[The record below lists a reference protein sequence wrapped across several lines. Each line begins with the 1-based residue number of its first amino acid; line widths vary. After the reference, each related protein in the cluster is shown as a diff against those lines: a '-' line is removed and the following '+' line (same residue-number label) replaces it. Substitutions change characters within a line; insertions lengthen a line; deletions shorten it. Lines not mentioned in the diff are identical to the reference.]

1 MRELNVIPEEST
13 PGSLVLRPADHDP
26 DAGDG
31 GQFFLVVDDALRA
44 VITGSGDDGTAEGSD
59 RGRRDTDPAPTP
71 EKDAPSAPRTTREP
85 DPRLSAPLT
94 MSPRD
99 IQARIRGGANITEL
113 AAECGVPES
122 RIEPFAHP
130 VLLERGRIADMAKQA
145 HPVRDDGPAPLTLW
159 EVLATALAARGDDL
173 GDSEWDAYREAG
185 GQWVIL
191 VTWLEGQTR
200 TTAEWSYH
208 RQGISNA
215 TAVAR
220 NSVAAALLDPNF
232 GRPSRPLN
240 PVRESGDD
248 APGDQ
253 RHSSGDPGTGST
265 DRRNDG
271 RDTAGTGTPQAD
283 GENDEFLRHPDEDP
297 QRRPR
302 RRAITPHWEDVLLG
316 VRTNTKRPRN

>member
-1 MRELNVIPEEST
+1 MRELNVVPEEST
-13 PGSLVLRPADHDP
+13 PGSLVLRLADPGLDVS
-26 DAGDG
+26 G
-31 GQFFLVVDDALRA
+31 GEQFFLVVDDALRNA
-44 VITGSGDDGTAEGSD
+44 ITGGHGGV
-59 RGRRDTDPAPTP
+59 GVTDAKRQGGHPPVGE
-71 EKDAPSAPRTTREP
+71 EKDPAPRTTREP

-99 IQARIRGGANITEL
+99 IQARIRGGANATEL

-159 EVLATALAARGDDL
+159 EVLATALAARGNDL
-173 GDSEWDAYREAG
+173 GSSEWDAYREPG

-232 GRPSRPLN
+232 GRPTRTLS
-240 PVRESGDD
+240 PVREPNNDNHGDRG
-248 APGDQ
+248 PSPEE
-253 RHSSGDPGTGST
+253 SSPGST
-265 DRRNDG
+265 DRREGNAQPQT
-271 RDTAGTGTPQAD
+271 DTRHPGGD
-283 GENDEFLRHPDEDP
+283 DEGFLRHPDEDP

>member
-1 MRELNVIPEEST
+1 MRELKVVPEEST
-13 PGSLVLRPADHDP
+13 PGSLVLRSTDPATDST
-26 DAGDG
+26 GEE
-31 GQFFLVVDDALRA
+31 QFFLVVDDALRA
-44 VITGSGDDGTAEGSD
+44 AITGDDGHGGEPDSTAGEAD
-59 RGRRDTDPAPTP
+59 DTPP
-71 EKDAPSAPRTTREP
+71 PRTAREP

-99 IQARIRGGANITEL
+99 IQARIRGGATIPEL
-113 AAECGVPES
+113 AGECGVPDS

-159 EVLATALAARGDDL
+159 EVLATALAARGNDL
-173 GDSEWDAYREAG
+173 GGSEWDAYREPG

-215 TAVAR
+215 TVVAR

-232 GRPSRPLN
+232 GRPTRALSS
-240 PVRESGDD
+240 VRDRRDD
-248 APGDQ
+248 GVDDHGSDPGAPGDEASTAPVDGS
-253 RHSSGDPGTGST
+253 HGEEDTGD
-265 DRRNDG
+265 
-271 RDTAGTGTPQAD
+271 
-283 GENDEFLRHPDEDP
+283 FLRHPDEE
-297 QRRPR
+297 QSTRPR

>member
-13 PGSLVLRPADHDP
+13 PGSLVLRLTDRATGSTDDE
-26 DAGDG
+26 
-31 GQFFLVVDDALRA
+31 QFFLVVDDTLRA
-44 VITGSGDDGTAEGSD
+44 AITNPDATATDD
-59 RGRRDTDPAPTP
+59 RGTDDRPTEAP
-71 EKDAPSAPRTTREP
+71 EKDPPPDTRTTREP

-94 MSPRD
+94 MSPRE
-99 IQARIRGGANITEL
+99 IQSRIRSGANITEL
-113 AAECGVPES
+113 AEKCGVPES

-130 VLLERGRIADMAKQA
+130 VLLERGRIADLAKQA

-232 GRPSRPLN
+232 GRPARPLN
-240 PVRESGDD
+240 PVRELDD
-248 APGDQ
+248 DTADDRRQSPMET
-253 RHSSGDPGTGST
+253 GTGFT
-265 DRRNDG
+265 GRRDHG
-271 RDTAGTGTPQAD
+271 TAAEPAAPEAD
-283 GENDEFLRHPDEDP
+283 GENDEFLRHPDEDQ

>member
-13 PGSLVLRPADHDP
+13 PGSLVLRPVDHDP

-31 GQFFLVVDDALRA
+31 EQFFLAVDDALRA
-44 VITGSGDDGTAEGSD
+44 VITGSGDDTATEGD
-59 RGRRDTDPAPTP
+59 GRVSRDTGSPATP
-71 EKDAPSAPRTTREP
+71 AGDAPQAPRTTREP

-232 GRPSRPLN
+232 GRPTRPLN
-240 PVRESGDD
+240 PVREPDD
-248 APGDQ
+248 GGDQ
-253 RHSSGDPGTGST
+253 GHSSGAPATGFT
-265 DRRNDG
+265 DRRDDG
-271 RDTAGTGTPQAD
+271 RGTVGPGTPQPD